1 MPPFHE
7 QPHTYEGPLGLI
19 MMAGGGQGMGGY
31 MPAFAFWYHV
41 SMLDSCVM
49 PGRGRRNPSDTRTE
63 FPASPAG

>member
-31 MPAFAFWYHV
+31 MPASAFWV
-41 SMLDSCVM
+41 PC
-49 PGRGRRNPSDTRTE
+49 
-63 FPASPAG
+63 